1 MKDLPRFLLNAA
13 NSGIY
18 AAPGPVAALVRGA
31 RASGL
36 ACFELELADVTGKAA
51 FLARCQVVFGLPPS
65 FGQNWDALADCLEDF
80 SWRPARGY
88 VVLVANGK
96 AFAQHAA
103 RDFDAALEIL
113 GAAATYW
120 LAKGR
125 PFLVVLDAGSCAG
138 RTVKPLPG

>member
-1 MKDLPRFLLNAA
+1 MKDLPRFLLDAA
-13 NSGIY
+13 NSGVY
-18 AAPGPVAALVRGA
+18 GAPGPVASFAQGA

-36 ACFELELADVTGKAA
+36 ACFDLDLADVTGKAA
-51 FLARCQVVFGLPPS
+51 FLARCQMVFGLPPS

-88 VVLVANGK
+88 VVLVTNGT
-96 AFAQHAA
+96 AFAKHAA
-103 RDFDAALEIL
+103 HDFDTALEIL

-125 PFLVVLDAGSCAG
+125 PFVVVLDAATCAG
-138 RTVKPLPG
+138 RAVKSLPR